1 MRMVLHG
8 VADDV
13 GDLGVAAV
21 VLLPERVEDA
31 ALHRLEPV
39 LDGGDGARAD
49 DVGGVLAEV
58 EVVEVAHRAGAG
70 ERQVRGRGSGFV
82 ARGSRLVVRGLGLA
96 ACRGFGLG
104 VRGWLAA
111 CRVRGGLEQIE
122 VVEQAGRL
130 GRLLW
135 VLLGHLLRFGNC
147 YIVYYSI
154 FAVQGV
160 RRRVNCHSKEYF
172 RIVITILRCRGDC
185 PRRCCRD

>member
-1 MRMVLHG
+1 MKGKIIAAHILTLCQLPRQHHDRVADRGVAVRMVLHG

-58 EVVEVAHRAGAG
+58 EVVKVAHRAGAG
-70 ERQVRGRGSGFV
+70 ERQVGWRGSWFV
-82 ARGSRLVVRGLGLA
+82 VRGSLLGARGLGRAACVGLGLA

-104 VRGWLAA
+104 VRGRLAA

-130 GRLLW
+130 GRLL
-135 VLLGHLLRFGNC
+135 
-147 YIVYYSI
+147 
-154 FAVQGV
+154 
-160 RRRVNCHSKEYF
+160 
-172 RIVITILRCRGDC
+172 
-185 PRRCCRD
+185 